1 MGTTPEEKIKE
12 MVSQCYAEG
21 VISQAIEIVS
31 LKFGVSA
38 SVIRK
43 IYYGHRKVSEE
54 LLKKMEANHGR

>member
-1 MGTTPEEKIKE
+1 MGTTPEEQIKE
-12 MVSQCYAEG
+12 LVNNCYTEG

-43 IYYGHRKVSEE
+43 IYYGHRKVSAE
-54 LLKKMEANHGR
+54 LLKKMEKNHGR